1 MNEYLKYQERIN
13 QLTEEKKALFKLD
26 AQRQM
31 VQGKYL
37 QYLRDNPHKKELYK
51 LTQETHKQRAKL
63 MNLIPNNYV

>member
-31 VQGKYL
+31 VQAKYL
-37 QYLRDNPHKKELYK
+37 QYLRDNPHKKELYR
-51 LTQETHKQRAKL
+51 LTQEVHKQRAKL